1 MNNSIKML
9 SPFVIYCQ
17 KVIPL
22 AFDESMSYY
31 ECLCALYSYLKE
43 KVVPAV
49 NNNAEAVE
57 EVQKAL
63 VELKEYI
70 DTYFDNLDIQTEV
83 NNKLDEMAES
93 GQLAEII
100 SQFLEMQF
108 IYGFDTIADMKS
120 GDSYV
125 EGSIIKVLGK
135 TSYSTGNG
143 SYYRVRALTSGDVID
158 EDNIVALTNF
168 PTLIAE
174 KIQDYNINRVDSD
187 ISALDAR
194 LDALEKPKKYVI
206 VGDSY
211 GTGWSP
217 DSIVDGW
224 CQLTANI
231 LGLSSSQYVIHAKGG
246 VAMDSANFA
255 NNTFAAYI
263 QDPEFVADNDV
274 TDVVIGGGYNDINQ
288 TATEATIRQG
298 VINVINACATKYPNA
313 KLHIAF
319 VGNTKVY
326 ADKYKLIDKVSYY
339 INACN
344 EFGIDYISN
353 SEYALHDYSVV
364 FSSDGIH
371 PNLAGETAIAEIVA
385 GHLKN
390 GYANVSL
397 PAKDINPSLPG
408 VRTRIDNNITTL
420 EYNGQLWN
428 QGTGGVTVKC
438 DGSNPIKLMDVTQ
451 GYIVGTTNRTIRI
464 PVNAIVAVS
473 GTGISGGF
481 RDIPGILALE
491 DSKVNFYPFILRAD
505 KNDYETYYITTVQ
518 ILPFNHS
525 FNSLEC

>member
-9 SPFVIYCQ
+9 SPFVLYCQ

-31 ECLCALYSYLKE
+31 ECLCALYSYLKDT
-43 KVVPAV
+43 VVPAV
-49 NNNAEAVE
+49 NNNAEALE
-57 EVQKAL
+57 EVQKAMT
-63 VELKEYI
+63 ELKEYV
-70 DTYFDNLDIQTEV
+70 DNYFENLDVQDEI

-100 SQFLEMQF
+100 AQFLEMQF
-108 IYGFDTIADMKS
+108 IYGFDTIANMKS

-125 EGSIIKVLGK
+125 EGSIIRVLGK
-135 TSYSTGNG
+135 TSYSTGDG
-143 SYYRVRALTSGDVID
+143 SYYRVRALTSSDVID

-174 KIQDYNINRVDSD
+174 KIQDYNINQINNELTNLDS
-187 ISALDAR
+187 R
-194 LDALEKPKKYVI
+194 LDELEKSKKYVF

-217 DSIVDGW
+217 DSVVDGW
-224 CQLTANI
+224 CQIAANI
-231 LGLSSSQYVIHAKGG
+231 LGLPQSQYVIHAKGG

-255 NNTFAAYI
+255 GNTFAAYI
-263 QDPEFVADNDV
+263 QSDEFVADNDV

-288 TATEATIRQG
+288 TATDSTIRQG
-298 VINVINACATKYPNA
+298 LINVINACSTKYPNA
-313 KLHIAF
+313 KIHVAF
-319 VGNTKVY
+319 IGNTNLY
-326 ADKYKLIDKVSYY
+326 NDKYKLIEKVSYY

-344 EFGIDYISN
+344 EFGVDYIAN
-353 SEYALHDYSVV
+353 SEYALHDYDTV

-397 PAKDINPSLPG
+397 PAKDINPTWAGL
-408 VRTRIDNNITTL
+408 RTRIDNNITTF
-420 EYNGQLWN
+420 EFNGGIWAIGVQGGSNYFCNGQTPLN
-428 QGTGGVTVKC
+428 IIPVT
-438 DGSNPIKLMDVTQ
+438 S
-451 GYIVGTTNRTIRI
+451 GYIIGTTNRTIRV
-464 PVNAIVAVS
+464 PVEVVAVLNGS
-473 GTGISGGF
+473 SFINLTGTLAIEEGYLRIY
-481 RDIPGILALE
+481 IPKINSAG
-491 DSKVNFYPFILRAD
+491 
-505 KNDYETYYITTVQ
+505 NDYDTLNITSLQ